1 MIIEQ
6 EFNSLWNSVTY
17 DYQKH
22 LLGKRWVIGI
32 SLIENYEKV
41 F

>member
-1 MIIEQ
+1 MITEQ

-22 LLGKRWVIGI
+22 LL
-32 SLIENYEKV
+32 EKTV
-41 F
+41 SNRG